1 MLRCLL
7 CASLRLLRLLLFLFF
22 FITFVC
28 PLPFACLDCRRSGV
42 PAMAMTENGQLYL
55 PGPLALNDLLGLG
68 KNLSGG
74 NQRENPASKTC
85 NRAVSIN
92 YQKKENAQANFSA
105 LR

>member
-1 MLRCLL
+1 
-7 CASLRLLRLLLFLFF
+7 
-22 FITFVC
+22 
-28 PLPFACLDCRRSGV
+28 
-42 PAMAMTENGQLYL
+42 MAMTENGQLYL

-105 LR
+105 LRK

>member
-1 MLRCLL
+1 MFALRFP
-7 CASLRLLRLLLFLFF
+7 APAPPVFSSLLLFALFLS
-22 FITFVC
+22 C
-28 PLPFACLDCRRSGV
+28 CDHRRSGV

-55 PGPLALNDLLGLG
+55 PGLLALNDLLGLG

-74 NQRENPASKTC
+74 NHRENLASKTC

-92 YQKKENAQANFSA
+92 YQKKKENAQANFSA